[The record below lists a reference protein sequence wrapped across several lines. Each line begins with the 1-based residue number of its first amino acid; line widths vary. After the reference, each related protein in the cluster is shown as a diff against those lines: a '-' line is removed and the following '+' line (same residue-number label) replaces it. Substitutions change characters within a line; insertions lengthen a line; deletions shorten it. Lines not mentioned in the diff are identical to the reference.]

1 MNAFFWRNLPGF
13 SICRG
18 EEVASGKLPRRRLA
32 RSEVLTQARARCVQL
47 REGHFSC
54 AAVVNLT
61 QDGPK
66 RRRVEAGK
74 SWCYRAGVPRK
85 NAHQAEGVEM
95 VETCSNPCSGNQ
107 IISGVRVARC
117 PYDLCVLAQDGSGV
131 EYAERTCFLGESSQ
145 WGVEAPASTL
155 AKGSP
160 CREGC

>member
-1 MNAFFWRNLPGF
+1 MPSFEEPPRVFWA
-13 SICRG
+13 ICRG

-74 SWCYRAGVPRK
+74 SWCYWAGVSRG

-95 VETCSNPCSGNQ
+95 VETCSDSL
-107 IISGVRVARC
+107 VAHMTCVSWRFGGSRWLRC
-117 PYDLCVLAQDGSGV
+117 GICRTHMFPLVKAASWVLK
-131 EYAERTCFLGESSQ
+131 L
-145 WGVEAPASTL
+145 PL
-155 AKGSP
+155 P
-160 CREGC
+160 L